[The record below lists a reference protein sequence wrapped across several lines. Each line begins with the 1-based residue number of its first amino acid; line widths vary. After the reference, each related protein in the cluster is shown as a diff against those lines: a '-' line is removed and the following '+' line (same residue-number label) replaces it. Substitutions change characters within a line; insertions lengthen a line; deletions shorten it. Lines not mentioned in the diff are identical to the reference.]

1 MTQPY
6 LSQLQTGAQKHF
18 FLHRLTFPPPPCLG
32 QAPAASK
39 TATLCPHGS
48 LSATLCPQGSLS
60 AGQMNRGKCYRA
72 TGGEPQAT
80 WQRGPRAGRRSG
92 PRWIGVQ
99 GPRSWK
105 SSALKEDL
113 FLAKKY

>member
-6 LSQLQTGAQKHF
+6 LSQLQTGAQKPL

-39 TATLCPHGS
+39 T
-48 LSATLCPQGSLS
+48 ATLCPQGSLS